1 MTTEIKTPAGGQT
14 FNFARFKNFFAAY
27 LSANSRKLMLSAG
40 TCFIIFLIVF
50 LLPEWLSNFD
60 AYHSFDIGLQR
71 GFIHDSTLDPY
82 WDNEFVSA
90 AFLLMILVTLSGNM
104 MYSAM
109 HGKGNRLSMLTM
121 PVSQLEKFAALFL
134 IYIVGF
140 FAVFY
145 LSFFLADVARVLLV
159 KSFSKYGMYA
169 HTLPPANIFNFD
181 LIQNTNYDGETMR
194 IYSLVTLIYAT
205 ALTLGA
211 SFSLGSILW
220 QKTSY
225 LKTLCSLALLQTV
238 LTILVVVSI
247 NIFFDNSMDISPRI
261 ELSRDILHYDLL
273 SLLLLLFPALLF
285 WFGYLRFKDTDVVER
300 W

>member
-1 MTTEIKTPAGGQT
+1 MTTEIKTTAGGQT
-14 FNFARFKNFFAAY
+14 FCFARFKSFFAAY

-71 GFIHDSTLDPY
+71 GFIHDSALDPY

-121 PVSQLEKFAALFL
+121 PASQLEKFAALFL

-145 LSFFLADVARVLLV
+145 LSFFLADAVRVLVV
-159 KSFSKYGMYA
+159 KSFSQYGMYA
-169 HTLPPANIFNFD
+169 HTLPMAKIFNFD
-181 LIQNTNYDGETMR
+181 LIQNTNYEGETMR

-247 NIFFDNSMDISPRI
+247 HIFFDNSMDISPRI

>member
-1 MTTEIKTPAGGQT
+1 MTTEIKTPAGSQT
-14 FNFARFKNFFAAY
+14 FNFARFKSFFAAY

-60 AYHSFDIGLQR
+60 AYHSFDISLQH

-238 LTILVVVSI
+238 LTILIVVSI

-261 ELSRDILHYDLL
+261 ELSRNILHYDLL